1 MSAAKGAEARTA
13 QAQEAAV
20 SNPQSVDVVEA
31 RKASAA
37 VGAASTGAS
46 TAPTVEQRLKL
57 EPVTEPFPQEIE
69 LKRGM
74 SVATKAMLAL
84 VAIFAVVGT
93 VPPALTGFQAPWS
106 MPLFLVGLTASVAS
120 AICAVLTLKD

>member
-1 MSAAKGAEARTA
+1 M
-13 QAQEAAV
+13 QEAAV
-20 SNPQSVDVVEA
+20 SDPQSVDVVEA

-57 EPVTEPFPQEIE
+57 EPVAKPFPQEIE

-84 VAIFAVVGT
+84 VAIFAVVGI
-93 VPPALTGFQAPWS
+93 VPPALTNFQAPWS

-120 AICAVLTLKD
+120 VICAVLTMKD